1 MRKSVYAGKNLF
13 QLEKIFSS
21 REKQVF
27 VVPVLNL
34 SNMSMREKESKRK
47 KYFPIEK
54 NSTSVEIQQHVHEGK
69 TVQEEKIFSSRKN
82 IVVPVLKFSNMSMRK
97 KQSRTQSN
105 ASLCRCA

>member
-47 KYFPIEK
+47 KYFPTE
-54 NSTSVEIQQHVHEGK
+54 
-69 TVQEEKIFSSRKN
+69 KN
-82 IVVPVLKFSNMSMRK
+82 IVVPVLKFSNMSMRE
-97 KQSRTQSN
+97 KQSKKKKYFPTEKM
-105 ASLCRCA
+105 L